1 MGWKGEGGWVGGMG
15 YGVWGGLSAD
25 LACMVVSFSSPLMH
39 LTQVARRSA
48 GHLVQMQVQVQV

>member
-1 MGWKGEGGWVGGMG
+1 MWYGVWGMG
-15 YGVWGGLSAD
+15 YWGGLSAD
-25 LACMVVSFSSPLMH
+25 LACTVVSFSSPLMH

>member
-1 MGWKGEGGWVGGMG
+1 MG